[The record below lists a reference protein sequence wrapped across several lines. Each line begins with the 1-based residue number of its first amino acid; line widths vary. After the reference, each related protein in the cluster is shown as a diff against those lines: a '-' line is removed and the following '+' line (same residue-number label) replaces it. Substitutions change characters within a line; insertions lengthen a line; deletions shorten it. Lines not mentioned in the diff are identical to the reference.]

1 MGWRAS
7 HRQTYTAPP
16 LLLSGC
22 CLYVQ
27 DYLADYNAQSKSRM
41 DLVLFL
47 FAAEHIC
54 RISRII
60 KQPYGNALL
69 VGVGGSGRQS
79 LTRIATFMADYKLFT
94 IEISKSYT
102 VTEWR
107 DDLKRVLRQAGG
119 AAQPT
124 VFLFSDTQLKVGIQR
139 LFSAHLYSG

>member
-1 MGWRAS
+1 
-7 HRQTYTAPP
+7 
-16 LLLSGC
+16 
-22 CLYVQ
+22 
-27 DYLADYNAQSKSRM
+27 M

-79 LTRIATFMADYKLFT
+79 LTRIATFMADYRLFT
-94 IEISKSYT
+94 IEITKSYT
-102 VTEWR
+102 VLEWR

-124 VFLFSDTQLKVGIQR
+124 VFLFSDTQLKVWV
-139 LFSAHLYSG
+139 A